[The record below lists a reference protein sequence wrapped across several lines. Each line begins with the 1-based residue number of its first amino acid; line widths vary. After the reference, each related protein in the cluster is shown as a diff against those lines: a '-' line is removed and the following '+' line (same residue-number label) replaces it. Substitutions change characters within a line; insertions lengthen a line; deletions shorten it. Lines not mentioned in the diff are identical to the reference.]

1 MDTAVT
7 APPSTG
13 FDLLCRQVQ
22 AIDAWHRRR
31 RIEEQGERWLD
42 VRRQSRVD
50 RNRRG
55 NVLRREHQAIL
66 ERTDLHLRRS
76 GEPLRAHGPRAVV
89 VHRHPWVADGL
100 TDALNQ
106 RGVDV
111 VATLS
116 NGADAV
122 GAVVVEQ
129 PELLVLSEVL
139 SMLSGL
145 EVVRE
150 ARALSPATVSVVLV
164 EHSYAAAEL
173 TAAGAQLTLR
183 HGTRA
188 CAAADEIAGAA
199 R

>member
-1 MDTAVT
+1 METAVT

-13 FDLLCRQVQ
+13 FDLLCRQVR

-31 RIEEQGERWLD
+31 HIEEQGERWLD
-42 VRRQSRVD
+42 VGRQSRVD

-55 NVLRREHQAIL
+55 NVLRREHEAIV
-66 ERTDLHLRRS
+66 ERTDLHLRRA
-76 GEPLRAHGPRAVV
+76 GVPLCVQGPRAVV
-89 VHRHPWVADGL
+89 VHRHPWVADAL

-106 RGVDV
+106 RGIDV
-111 VATLS
+111 VATLG

-139 SMLSGL
+139 CMLSGL

-150 ARALSPATVSVVLV
+150 VRALSPATVSAVLV
-164 EHSYAAAEL
+164 EHGYAAAEL
-173 TAAGAQLTLR
+173 AAAGAQLTLR
-183 HGTRA
+183 HGTRP
-188 CAAADEIAGAA
+188 CTAADEIAAA
-199 R
+199 AG